1 MWEAKT
7 NFYVKWSG
15 ETIWGDEYSDVAYY
29 EDKEKA
35 LEFSVSLMK
44 KNSVKFIN
52 LEESTIWR
60 RKEEK

>member
-29 EDKEKA
+29 EDREKA

-60 RKEEK
+60 RKEEN